1 MMTDAKA
8 PLGVLN
14 VYATPTSLKRRLGIT
29 DTTHDATLWHLL
41 NVASRI
47 VDGYCGR
54 RFYVSMESK
63 RFDVRDRNGVHLDDL
78 IEVAQVVEDWDG
90 DGVFERVRHRREYI
104 LYPLDANPSS
114 PHGLPFHVMR
124 ISRRSSGRCFPSGRA
139 AVQVTGRW
147 GYRSHYVSLGGY
159 VSNSGTPVTPLS
171 GSIRVDDDT
180 NLSAGQT
187 ILIDSEQMFVTQ
199 IGASLM
205 NVVRGVNGTPS
216 VSHLDAS
223 EVKVLQFPAE
233 VIEATLLT
241 AVDRWRRRDGIA
253 SRSDGIGGSSPLL
266 YDPSDDVKRLLAPY
280 RRISI

>member
-14 VYATPTSLKRRLGIT
+14 LYATPKRLKRRLGIT

-41 NVASRI
+41 HVASRI
-47 VDGYCGR
+47 VDGYCSR
-54 RFYVSMESK
+54 RFYVSTESK
-63 RFDVRDRNGVHLDDL
+63 RFDVRDRNGVHVDDL

-90 DGVFERVRHRREYI
+90 DGIFERVRHRSEYI
-104 LYPLDANPSS
+104 LYPLDANPAS

-124 ISRRSSGRCFPSGRA
+124 VSRRSSGRCFPPGRA
-139 AVQVTGRW
+139 AVQITGRW

-159 VSNSGTPVTPLS
+159 VSNSGAQLS
-171 GSIRVDDDT
+171 AHSESIRVDDDS

-187 ILIDSEQMFVTQ
+187 ILIDNEQMFVTQ
-199 IGASLM
+199 IGGSLI
-205 NVVRGVNGTPS
+205 NVVRGVNGS
-216 VSHLDAS
+216 HAVSHLDAS

-233 VIEATLLT
+233 VVEATLLT
-241 AVDRWRRRDGIA
+241 AVNRWRRRDGIA
-253 SRSDGIGGSSPLL
+253 SRDGGGASSPLL